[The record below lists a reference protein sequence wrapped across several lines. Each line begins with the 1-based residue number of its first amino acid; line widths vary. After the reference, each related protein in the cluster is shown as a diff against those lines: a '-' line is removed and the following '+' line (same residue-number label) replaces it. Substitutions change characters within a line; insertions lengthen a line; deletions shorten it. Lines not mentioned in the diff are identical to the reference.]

1 MLRRLFAALL
11 MGLALAPAAHAACP
25 DDAAIARFAGQ
36 ILQRQSPTPFA
47 ALSPADGRCV
57 QDKLIAIF
65 AQPRNF
71 PLVAFSEP
79 PSDSTWLENAP
90 GDVVGYKLGLTN
102 PAIQQRFGIDH
113 PIRGAIFQATLRASS
128 GAEIEA
134 RFAAVPVLEA
144 DMLVRIGMGGVEAA
158 LNDHAALIRH
168 IDQVIPFIE
177 LPDLVYAPDHR
188 PSLGDLLAVNVGAR
202 LGVVGRPI
210 TVTPSTE
217 FIAALGRMSISLHQD
232 GREVS
237 RAPGAAILGHPLNAL
252 AWIARD
258 LAREGRP
265 LREGDM
271 ISLGSFSPPQPVVA
285 GQVWTAR
292 YEGLGQAQD
301 VVVRFR

>member
-1 MLRRLFAALL
+1 MARRLVAALL
-11 MGLALAPAAHAACP
+11 VSLALAPEARAACP

-36 ILQRQSPTPFA
+36 VLQRQSPTPFA

-57 QDKLIAIF
+57 QDKLIALF
-65 AQPRNF
+65 AQP
-71 PLVAFSEP
+71 L
-79 PSDSTWLENAP
+79 
-90 GDVVGYKLGLTN
+90 GDVVGFKLGLTKS
-102 PAIQQRFGIDH
+102 AIQQRFGIDH
-113 PIRGAIFQATLRASS
+113 PIRGAILHATLRASS

-144 DMLVRIGMGGVEAA
+144 DMLVRIGMGGVETA
-158 LNDHAALIRH
+158 LNHHAALIRH

-210 TVTPSTE
+210 AVTPSAE
-217 FIAALGRMSISLHQD
+217 FAAALGRMSISLHQD

-237 RAPGAAILGHPLNAL
+237 RAPSAAILGHPLNAL

-292 YEGLGQAQD
+292 YEGLGEAQD

>member
-1 MLRRLFAALL
+1 MKAIEEHQVVIVSGETGSGKTTQLPKMA
-11 MGLALAPAAHAACP
+11 LALGRGRMNAPKGSKPRWIGH
-25 DDAAIARFAGQ
+25 
-36 ILQRQSPTPFA
+36 T
-47 ALSPADGRCV
+47 
-57 QDKLIAIF
+57 
-65 AQPRNF
+65 QPRRIAATSVAKRIAEELNT
-71 PLVAFSEP
+71 PL
-79 PSDSTWLENAP
+79 

-113 PIRGAIFQATLRASS
+113 PIRGAIFHATLRASS

-177 LPDLVYAPDHR
+177 LPDLVYAPDYR

-210 TVTPSTE
+210 AVTPSAE
-217 FIAALGRMSISLHQD
+217 FAAALGQMSISLHQD

-237 RAPGAAILGHPLNAL
+237 RVPGAAILGHPLNAL

-271 ISLGSFSPPQPVVA
+271 ISVGSFSPPQPVVA

-292 YEGLGQAQD
+292 YEGLGEAQE
-301 VVVRFR
+301 VLVRFR

>member
-1 MLRRLFAALL
+1 MGRGFFAALL
-11 MGLALAPAAHAACP
+11 VGLALAPAAEAACP
-25 DDAAIARFAGQ
+25 DDAAIAHFARQ
-36 ILQRQSPTPFA
+36 VLQRQSPEPFA

-57 QDKLIAIF
+57 QDKLIALF
-65 AQPRNF
+65 AQP
-71 PLVAFSEP
+71 L
-79 PSDSTWLENAP
+79 
-90 GDVVGYKLGLTN
+90 GDVVGFKLGLTN

-113 PIRGAIFQATLRASS
+113 PIRGSVFHATLRASS

-144 DMLVRIGMGGVEAA
+144 DMLVRIGMGGVETA
-158 LNDHAALIRH
+158 LNHHAALIRH

-177 LPDLVYAPDHR
+177 LPDLVYAPDYR

-210 TVTPSTE
+210 AVTPSAE
-217 FIAALGRMSISLHQD
+217 FAAALGRMSISLHQD

-237 RAPGAAILGHPLNAL
+237 RAPSAAILGHPLNAL
-252 AWIARD
+252 AWIAQD
-258 LAREGRP
+258 LARAGRP
-265 LREGDM
+265 LREGDI

-292 YEGLGQAQD
+292 YEGLGEAQD

>member
-1 MLRRLFAALL
+1 
-11 MGLALAPAAHAACP
+11 
-25 DDAAIARFAGQ
+25 
-36 ILQRQSPTPFA
+36 
-47 ALSPADGRCV
+47 V
-57 QDKLIAIF
+57 QDKLVAIF
-65 AQPRNF
+65 AQP
-71 PLVAFSEP
+71 L
-79 PSDSTWLENAP
+79 

-113 PIRGAIFQATLRASS
+113 PIRGSIFHATLRAAS
-128 GAEIEA
+128 GAEIDA
-134 RFAAVPVLEA
+134 RFGAVPVLEA
-144 DMLVRIGMGGVEAA
+144 DMLVRVSVGGVEAA

-188 PSLGDLLAVNVGAR
+188 PSLGDLLAINVGAR
-202 LGVVGRPI
+202 LGVQGRPI
-210 TVTPSTE
+210 AVTPSAD

-265 LREGDM
+265 LRAGDM
-271 ISLGSFSPPQPVVA
+271 ISLGSFSPPQPVA
-285 GQVWTAR
+285 PGQVWTAR
-292 YEGLGQAQD
+292 YEGLGDAQD
-301 VVVRFR
+301 VVVRFK

>member
-1 MLRRLFAALL
+1 MARRFFAALL
-11 MGLALAPAAHAACP
+11 ISLSVASAARAACP

-47 ALSPADGRCV
+47 GLSPADGRCV
-57 QDKLIAIF
+57 QDKLVAIF
-65 AQPRNF
+65 AQP
-71 PLVAFSEP
+71 L
-79 PSDSTWLENAP
+79 
-90 GDVVGYKLGLTN
+90 GDVVGFKLGLTN

-113 PIRGAIFQATLRASS
+113 PIRGSIFHATLRASS

-144 DMLVRIGMGGVEAA
+144 DMLVRIGMGGVETA
-158 LNDHAALIRH
+158 LNHHAALIRH

-177 LPDLVYAPDHR
+177 LPDLVYAPEHR

-210 TVTPSTE
+210 AVTPSAE
-217 FIAALGRMSISLHQD
+217 FAAALGRISVSLHQD

-258 LAREGRP
+258 LARDGRP
-265 LREGDM
+265 LRAGDI

-285 GQVWTAR
+285 GQAWVAR
-292 YEGLGQAQD
+292 YEGLGEAQE
-301 VVVRFR
+301 VLVRFK

>member
-1 MLRRLFAALL
+1 MLRRLVAALL
-11 MGLALAPAAHAACP
+11 LGLALAPSARAACP

-36 ILQRQSPTPFA
+36 VLQRQSPTPFA

-57 QDKLIAIF
+57 QEKLVAIF
-65 AQPRNF
+65 AQSF
-71 PLVAFSEP
+71 
-79 PSDSTWLENAP
+79 
-90 GDVVGYKLGLTN
+90 GDIVGFKLGLTN

-113 PIRGAIFQATLRASS
+113 PIRGSIFHATLRARS
-128 GAEIEA
+128 GVEIDA
-134 RFAAVPVLEA
+134 GFAAVPVLEA
-144 DMLVRIGMGGVEAA
+144 DMLVRIGMGGVETA
-158 LNDHAALIRH
+158 LNHHAALIRH

-210 TVTPSTE
+210 AVTPSAE
-217 FIAALGRMSISLHQD
+217 FAAALGRMSISLHQD

-237 RAPGAAILGHPLNAL
+237 RAPSAAILGHPLNAL

-292 YEGLGQAQD
+292 YEGLGEAQD

>member
-1 MLRRLFAALL
+1 MARRLVAALL
-11 MGLALAPAAHAACP
+11 VSLALAPEARAACP

-36 ILQRQSPTPFA
+36 VLQRQSPTPFA
-47 ALSPADGRCV
+47 ALSPAEGRCV
-57 QDKLIAIF
+57 QNKLIAIF
-65 AQPRNF
+65 AQP
-71 PLVAFSEP
+71 L
-79 PSDSTWLENAP
+79 
-90 GDVVGYKLGLTN
+90 GDVVGFKLGLTN

-113 PIRGAIFQATLRASS
+113 PIRGSIFHATLRASS

-144 DMLVRIGMGGVEAA
+144 DMLVRIGMGGVETA
-158 LNDHAALIRH
+158 LNHHAALIRH

-177 LPDLVYAPDHR
+177 LPDLVYAPDYR
-188 PSLGDLLAVNVGAR
+188 PSLGDLLAANVGAR

-210 TVTPSTE
+210 AVTPSAE
-217 FIAALGRMSISLHQD
+217 FAAALGRMSISLHQD

-258 LAREGRP
+258 LARGRRP
-265 LREGDM
+265 LQEGDI

-285 GQVWTAR
+285 GQAWTAR
-292 YEGLGQAQD
+292 YEGLGEVQD

>member
-1 MLRRLFAALL
+1 MLRRLGAALL
-11 MGLALAPAAHAACP
+11 FSLGLAPSAQAACP

-57 QDKLIAIF
+57 QEKLVAIF
-65 AQPRNF
+65 AQP
-71 PLVAFSEP
+71 L
-79 PSDSTWLENAP
+79 
-90 GDVVGYKLGLTN
+90 GDVVGFKLGLTN

-113 PIRGAIFQATLRASS
+113 PIRGAIFHATLRATS

-144 DMLVRIGMGGVEAA
+144 DMLMRIGMGGVEAA

-168 IDQVIPFIE
+168 VDQVIPFIE
-177 LPDLVYAPDHR
+177 LPDLVYAPAYR
-188 PSLGDLLAVNVGAR
+188 PSLGDLIAVNVGAR
-202 LGVVGRPI
+202 LGVVGKPI
-210 TVTPSTE
+210 AVTPSPD
-217 FIAALGRMSISLHQD
+217 FIAALGRMSVSLHQD

-258 LAREGRP
+258 LARDGRP
-265 LREGDM
+265 LRAGDI
-271 ISLGSFSPPQPVVA
+271 ISLGSFSPPQPVLA
-285 GQVWTAR
+285 GQAWTAR
-292 YEGLGQAQD
+292 YEGLGEAQE
-301 VVVRFR
+301 VAVRFR

>member
-1 MLRRLFAALL
+1 MMRRFFAALL
-11 MGLALAPAAHAACP
+11 MGLAFMPGAQAACP

-36 ILQRQSPTPFA
+36 ILHRQSPTPFA
-47 ALSPADGRCV
+47 ALSPTDGRCV
-57 QDKLIAIF
+57 QEKLIAIF
-65 AQPRNF
+65 AQP
-71 PLVAFSEP
+71 L
-79 PSDSTWLENAP
+79 
-90 GDVVGYKLGLTN
+90 GDVVGFKLGLTN

-113 PIRGAIFQATLRASS
+113 PIRGAIFHATLRASS
-128 GAEIEA
+128 GAEIDA

-144 DMLVRIGMGGVEAA
+144 DMLVRIGMGGVETA
-158 LNDHAALIRH
+158 LNHHAALIRH
-168 IDQVIPFIE
+168 IDQVTPFIE

-210 TVTPSTE
+210 AVTPSAE
-217 FIAALGRMSISLHQD
+217 FAAALGRMSISLHQD

-237 RAPGAAILGHPLNAL
+237 RAPSAAILGHPLNAL

-292 YEGLGQAQD
+292 YEGLGEAQD

>member
-1 MLRRLFAALL
+1 
-11 MGLALAPAAHAACP
+11 
-25 DDAAIARFAGQ
+25 
-36 ILQRQSPTPFA
+36 
-47 ALSPADGRCV
+47 
-57 QDKLIAIF
+57 
-65 AQPRNF
+65 
-71 PLVAFSEP
+71 
-79 PSDSTWLENAP
+79 
-90 GDVVGYKLGLTN
+90 
-102 PAIQQRFGIDH
+102 
-113 PIRGAIFQATLRASS
+113 LRASS

-158 LNDHAALIRH
+158 LNHHAALIRH

-177 LPDLVYAPDHR
+177 LPDLVYAPEHR

-210 TVTPSTE
+210 AVTPSAE
-217 FIAALGRMSISLHQD
+217 FAAALGRMSISLHQD

-292 YEGLGQAQD
+292 YEGLGEAQD

>member
-1 MLRRLFAALL
+1 MMRRFFAALL
-11 MGLALAPAAHAACP
+11 MGLAFMPGAQAACP

-36 ILQRQSPTPFA
+36 ILHRQSPTPFA
-47 ALSPADGRCV
+47 ALSPTDGRCV
-57 QDKLIAIF
+57 QEKLIAIF
-65 AQPRNF
+65 AQP
-71 PLVAFSEP
+71 L
-79 PSDSTWLENAP
+79 
-90 GDVVGYKLGLTN
+90 GDVVGFKLGLTN

-113 PIRGAIFQATLRASS
+113 PIRGAIFHATLRASS

-168 IDQVIPFIE
+168 VDQVIPFIE
-177 LPDLVYAPDHR
+177 LPDLVYAPEHR

-202 LGVVGRPI
+202 LGVVGKPI
-210 TVTPSTE
+210 AVTPSAD
-217 FIAALGRMSISLHQD
+217 FIAALGRINVSLHQD

-258 LAREGRP
+258 LARDGRP
-265 LREGDM
+265 LRAGDVV
-271 ISLGSFSPPQPVVA
+271 SLGSFSPPQPVAA
-285 GQVWTAR
+285 GQAWAAR
-292 YEGLGQAQD
+292 YEGLGQTQE
-301 VVVRFR
+301 VLVRFK

>member
-1 MLRRLFAALL
+1 MLRRVFAALL
-11 MGLALAPAAHAACP
+11 LTLALAPAARAACP

-57 QDKLIAIF
+57 QDKLIAIL
-65 AQPRNF
+65 AQP
-71 PLVAFSEP
+71 L
-79 PSDSTWLENAP
+79 
-90 GDVVGYKLGLTN
+90 GDVVGFKLGLTN

-113 PIRGAIFQATLRASS
+113 PIRGAIFHATLRAAS

-144 DMLVRIGMGGVEAA
+144 DMLVRVSMGGVEAA

-177 LPDLVYAPDHR
+177 LPDLVYAPDYR
-188 PSLGDLLAVNVGAR
+188 PSLGDLLAANVGAR
-202 LGVVGRPI
+202 LGVQGRPI
-210 TVTPSTE
+210 AVTPSAE

-258 LAREGRP
+258 LARAGRA
-265 LREGDM
+265 LRAGDI

-292 YEGLGQAQD
+292 YEGLDQAQD

>member
-1 MLRRLFAALL
+1 MARRLVAALL
-11 MGLALAPAAHAACP
+11 VSLALAPEARAACP

-36 ILQRQSPTPFA
+36 VLQRQSPTPFA

-57 QDKLIAIF
+57 QDKLIALL
-65 AQPRNF
+65 AQP
-71 PLVAFSEP
+71 L
-79 PSDSTWLENAP
+79 
-90 GDVVGYKLGLTN
+90 GDVVGFKLGLTN

-113 PIRGAIFQATLRASS
+113 PIRGSIFHATLRASS

-144 DMLVRIGMGGVEAA
+144 DMLVRIGMGGVETA
-158 LNDHAALIRH
+158 LNHHAALIRH

-210 TVTPSTE
+210 AVTPSAE
-217 FIAALGRMSISLHQD
+217 FAAALGRMSVSLHQD

-237 RAPGAAILGHPLNAL
+237 RAPSAAILGHPLNAL

-292 YEGLGQAQD
+292 YEGLGEAQD

>member
-1 MLRRLFAALL
+1 MLRRLFVPLLISLAVASAAR
-11 MGLALAPAAHAACP
+11 AACP

-57 QDKLIAIF
+57 QDKLVALL
-65 AQPRNF
+65 AQPM
-71 PLVAFSEP
+71 
-79 PSDSTWLENAP
+79 
-90 GDVVGYKLGLTN
+90 GDTVGFKLGLTN
-102 PAIQQRFGIDH
+102 PVIQQRFGIDH
-113 PIRGAIFQATLRASS
+113 PIRGAIFHATLRASS

-144 DMLVRIGMGGVEAA
+144 DMLVRVSMGGVEAA

-177 LPDLVYAPDHR
+177 LPDLVYAPNHR
-188 PSLGDLLAVNVGAR
+188 PSLGDLLAINVGAR
-202 LGVVGRPI
+202 LGVQGRPI
-210 TVTPSTE
+210 AVTPSAD

-265 LREGDM
+265 LREGDI
-271 ISLGSFSPPQPVVA
+271 ISLGSFSPPQPVLA

-292 YEGLGQAQD
+292 YEGLDQAQD

>member
-1 MLRRLFAALL
+1 MLRRLVAALL
-11 MGLALAPAAHAACP
+11 VSLALAPEARAACP
-25 DDAAIARFAGQ
+25 DNAAIARFAGQ
-36 ILQRQSPTPFA
+36 VLQRQSPTPFA

-65 AQPRNF
+65 AQP
-71 PLVAFSEP
+71 L
-79 PSDSTWLENAP
+79 

-113 PIRGAIFQATLRASS
+113 PIRGAIFHATLRASS
-128 GAEIEA
+128 GAEIDA

-158 LNDHAALIRH
+158 LNHHAALIRH

-177 LPDLVYAPDHR
+177 LPDLVYAPEHR

-210 TVTPSTE
+210 AVTPSAE
-217 FIAALGRMSISLHQD
+217 FAAALGRMSISLHQD

-237 RAPGAAILGHPLNAL
+237 RAPSAAILGHPLNAL

-292 YEGLGQAQD
+292 YEGLGEAQD

>member
-1 MLRRLFAALL
+1 MGRRFFAALL
-11 MGLALAPAAHAACP
+11 IGLALATAAKAACP

-36 ILQRQSPTPFA
+36 VLQRQSPTPFA

-57 QDKLIAIF
+57 QEKLVAIF
-65 AQPRNF
+65 AQSF
-71 PLVAFSEP
+71 
-79 PSDSTWLENAP
+79 
-90 GDVVGYKLGLTN
+90 GDIVGFKLGLTN

-113 PIRGAIFQATLRASS
+113 PIRGAIFHATLRASS

-144 DMLVRIGMGGVEAA
+144 DMLMRIGMGGVEAA

-177 LPDLVYAPDHR
+177 LPDLVYAPEHR
-188 PSLGDLLAVNVGAR
+188 PILGDLLAVNVGAR
-202 LGVVGRPI
+202 LGVVGKPI
-210 TVTPSTE
+210 AVTPSAD

-237 RAPGAAILGHPLNAL
+237 RAPGAAVLGHPLNAL

-258 LAREGRP
+258 LARDGRP
-265 LREGDM
+265 LRAGDVV
-271 ISLGSFSPPQPVVA
+271 SLGSFSPPQPVVA
-285 GQVWTAR
+285 GQAWVAR
-292 YEGLGQAQD
+292 YEGLGEAQE
-301 VVVRFR
+301 VLVRFK

>member
-1 MLRRLFAALL
+1 MLRRLSAALL
-11 MGLALAPAAHAACP
+11 FSLALAPAARAACP

-36 ILQRQSPTPFA
+36 ILQRQSPTPFV

-65 AQPRNF
+65 AQS
-71 PLVAFSEP
+71 LGEA
-79 PSDSTWLENAP
+79 
-90 GDVVGYKLGLTN
+90 VGFKLGLTN

-113 PIRGAIFQATLRASS
+113 PIRGAIFHATLRAAS

-144 DMLVRIGMGGVEAA
+144 DMLVRVSMGGVETA

-202 LGVVGRPI
+202 LGVQGRPI
-210 TVTPSTE
+210 ALTPSAD

-265 LREGDM
+265 LREGDI
-271 ISLGSFSPPQPVVA
+271 ISLGSFSPPQKVA
-285 GQVWTAR
+285 PGQVWTAR
-292 YEGLGQAQD
+292 YEGLDGTQD
-301 VVVRFR
+301 VVVRFK

>member
-1 MLRRLFAALL
+1 MARRLVAALL
-11 MGLALAPAAHAACP
+11 VSLALVPEARAACP

-36 ILQRQSPTPFA
+36 VLQRQSPTPFA

-57 QDKLIAIF
+57 QDKLIALF
-65 AQPRNF
+65 AQP
-71 PLVAFSEP
+71 L
-79 PSDSTWLENAP
+79 
-90 GDVVGYKLGLTN
+90 GDVVGFKLGLTN

-113 PIRGAIFQATLRASS
+113 PIRGSIFHATLRASS

-144 DMLVRIGMGGVEAA
+144 DMLVRIGMGGVETA
-158 LNDHAALIRH
+158 LNHHAALIRH

-177 LPDLVYAPDHR
+177 LPDLVYSPDHR

-210 TVTPSTE
+210 AVTPSAE
-217 FIAALGRMSISLHQD
+217 FAAALGRMSVSLHQD

-237 RAPGAAILGHPLNAL
+237 RAPSAAILGHPLNAL

-258 LAREGRP
+258 LAREGRH

-292 YEGLGQAQD
+292 YEGLGEAQD

>member
-1 MLRRLFAALL
+1 MPRRLFAAILL
-11 MGLALAPAAHAACP
+11 GLALAPAARAACP

-57 QDKLIAIF
+57 QDKLVAIF
-65 AQPRNF
+65 AQP
-71 PLVAFSEP
+71 L
-79 PSDSTWLENAP
+79 
-90 GDVVGYKLGLTN
+90 GDVVGFKLGLTN

-113 PIRGAIFQATLRASS
+113 PIRGAIFHATLRASS

-144 DMLVRIGMGGVEAA
+144 DMLVRVSMGGVETA
-158 LNDHAALIRH
+158 LNDHDALIRH

-177 LPDLVYAPDHR
+177 LPDLVYAPDYR

-202 LGVVGRPI
+202 LGVQGRPI
-210 TVTPSTE
+210 AVTPSAD

-258 LAREGRP
+258 LAREGRH

-285 GQVWTAR
+285 GQVWNAR
-292 YEGLGQAQD
+292 YEGLGEAQD
-301 VVVRFR
+301 VMVRFR

>member
-1 MLRRLFAALL
+1 MLRRLVTALL
-11 MGLALAPAAHAACP
+11 VSLAFMPGAEAACP

-47 ALSPADGRCV
+47 SLSPADGRCV
-57 QDKLIAIF
+57 QDKLVAIF
-65 AQPRNF
+65 AQP
-71 PLVAFSEP
+71 L
-79 PSDSTWLENAP
+79 
-90 GDVVGYKLGLTN
+90 GDVVGFKLGLTN

-113 PIRGAIFQATLRASS
+113 PIRGSIFQATLRATS

-144 DMLVRIGMGGVEAA
+144 DMLLRIGMGGVETA

-168 IDQVIPFIE
+168 VDQVIPFIE

-188 PSLGDLLAVNVGAR
+188 PSLGDVLAINVGAR
-202 LGVVGRPI
+202 LGVQGRPI
-210 TVTPSTE
+210 AVTRSPD
-217 FIAALGRMSISLHQD
+217 FIAALGRMSVSLHQD

-258 LAREGRP
+258 LARDRRP
-265 LREGDM
+265 LRAGDI
-271 ISLGSFSPPQPVVA
+271 ISLGSFSPPQPVA
-285 GQVWTAR
+285 PGQVWTAR
-292 YEGLGQAQD
+292 YEGLGEAQD
-301 VVVRFR
+301 VVVRLR

>member
-1 MLRRLFAALL
+1 MLRRFFAALL
-11 MGLALAPAAHAACP
+11 GGLALAPAAQAACP

-36 ILQRQSPTPFA
+36 VLQRQSPTPFA

-57 QDKLIAIF
+57 QERLVALF
-65 AQPRNF
+65 AQP
-71 PLVAFSEP
+71 L
-79 PSDSTWLENAP
+79 
-90 GDVVGYKLGLTN
+90 GDVVGFKLGLTN

-113 PIRGAIFQATLRASS
+113 PIRGSIFHATLRASS

-144 DMLVRIGMGGVEAA
+144 DMLVRIGMGGVETT
-158 LNDHAALIRH
+158 LNHHAALIRH

-177 LPDLVYAPDHR
+177 LPDLVYAPDYR

-202 LGVVGRPI
+202 LGIVGRPI
-210 TVTPSTE
+210 VVTPSAE
-217 FIAALGRMSISLHQD
+217 FAAALGRMSISLHQD

-292 YEGLGQAQD
+292 YEGLGEAQD

>member
-1 MLRRLFAALL
+1 MLRRVFAALL
-11 MGLALAPAAHAACP
+11 LTLVLAPAAQAACP

-57 QDKLIAIF
+57 QDKLIAIL
-65 AQPRNF
+65 AQP
-71 PLVAFSEP
+71 L
-79 PSDSTWLENAP
+79 
-90 GDVVGYKLGLTN
+90 GDVVGFKLGLTN

-113 PIRGAIFQATLRASS
+113 PIRGAIFHATLRAAS

-144 DMLVRIGMGGVEAA
+144 DMLVRVSMGGVEAA

-168 IDQVIPFIE
+168 IDKVIPFIE
-177 LPDLVYAPDHR
+177 LPDLVYAPDYR
-188 PSLGDLLAVNVGAR
+188 PSLGDLLAANVGAR
-202 LGVVGRPI
+202 LGVQGRPI
-210 TVTPSTE
+210 AVTPSAD

-265 LREGDM
+265 LRAGDI

-292 YEGLGQAQD
+292 YEGLDQAQD

>member
-1 MLRRLFAALL
+1 MLRQLFAAILL
-11 MGLALAPAAHAACP
+11 GLALAPAARAACP

-65 AQPRNF
+65 AQPF
-71 PLVAFSEP
+71 GEAIGF
-79 PSDSTWLENAP
+79 
-90 GDVVGYKLGLTN
+90 KLGLTN

-113 PIRGAIFQATLRASS
+113 PIRGSIFHATLRAAS
-128 GAEIEA
+128 GAEVEA

-144 DMLVRIGMGGVEAA
+144 DMLVRVSVGEVEAA

-188 PSLGDLLAVNVGAR
+188 PSLGDLLAINVGAR
-202 LGVVGRPI
+202 LGVQGRPI
-210 TVTPSTE
+210 AVSPSAD

-265 LREGDM
+265 LRAGDI

-292 YEGLGQAQD
+292 YEGLDQAQD

>member
-1 MLRRLFAALL
+1 MLRQFFAALL
-11 MGLALAPAAHAACP
+11 GGLALAPAAKAACP

-36 ILQRQSPTPFA
+36 VLQRQSPTPFA

-57 QDKLIAIF
+57 QQRLVALF
-65 AQPRNF
+65 AQP
-71 PLVAFSEP
+71 L
-79 PSDSTWLENAP
+79 
-90 GDVVGYKLGLTN
+90 GDVVGFKLGLTN

-113 PIRGAIFQATLRASS
+113 PIRGSIFHATLRASS
-128 GAEIEA
+128 GTEIEA

-144 DMLVRIGMGGVEAA
+144 DMLVRIGMGGVETA
-158 LNDHAALIRH
+158 LNHHAALIRH

-177 LPDLVYAPDHR
+177 LPDLVYAPDYR

-210 TVTPSTE
+210 AVTPSAE
-217 FIAALGRMSISLHQD
+217 FAAALGRMSISLHQD

-237 RAPGAAILGHPLNAL
+237 RAPSAAILGHPLNAL

-292 YEGLGQAQD
+292 YEGLGEAQD

>member
-1 MLRRLFAALL
+1 MLRQLFAAILL
-11 MGLALAPAAHAACP
+11 GLALAPAARAACP

-65 AQPRNF
+65 AQPF
-71 PLVAFSEP
+71 GEAIGF
-79 PSDSTWLENAP
+79 
-90 GDVVGYKLGLTN
+90 KLGLTN

-113 PIRGAIFQATLRASS
+113 PIRGSIFHATLRAAS
-128 GAEIEA
+128 GAEVEA

-144 DMLVRIGMGGVEAA
+144 DMLVRVSVGEVEAA

-188 PSLGDLLAVNVGAR
+188 PSLGDLLAINVGAR
-202 LGVVGRPI
+202 LGVQGRPI
-210 TVTPSTE
+210 AVTPSAD

-258 LAREGRP
+258 WAREGRP
-265 LREGDM
+265 LRAGDI

-292 YEGLGQAQD
+292 YEGLDQAQD

>member
-1 MLRRLFAALL
+1 MTRRLVAALL
-11 MGLALAPAAHAACP
+11 VSLALAPEARAACP

-36 ILQRQSPTPFA
+36 VLQRQSPTPFA
-47 ALSPADGRCV
+47 ALSPAHGRCV
-57 QDKLIAIF
+57 QDKLGVLF
-65 AQPRNF
+65 AQP
-71 PLVAFSEP
+71 L
-79 PSDSTWLENAP
+79 

-113 PIRGAIFQATLRASS
+113 PIRGAIFHATLRASS

-144 DMLVRIGMGGVEAA
+144 DMLVRIGMGGVETA
-158 LNDHAALIRH
+158 LNHHAALIRH
-168 IDQVIPFIE
+168 IAQVIPFIE
-177 LPDLVYAPDHR
+177 LPDLVYAPDYR

-210 TVTPSTE
+210 AVTPSAE
-217 FIAALGRMSISLHQD
+217 FAAALGRMSISLHQD

-292 YEGLGQAQD
+292 YEGLGEAQD

>member
-1 MLRRLFAALL
+1 MGRQFFAALL
-11 MGLALAPAAHAACP
+11 ISLALTPAAEAACP

-36 ILQRQSPTPFA
+36 VLQRQSPTPFA
-47 ALSPADGRCV
+47 ALSPAEGRCV
-57 QDKLIAIF
+57 QNKLITIF
-65 AQPRNF
+65 AQP
-71 PLVAFSEP
+71 L
-79 PSDSTWLENAP
+79 

-113 PIRGAIFQATLRASS
+113 PIRGAIFHATLRATS

-177 LPDLVYAPDHR
+177 LPDLVYAPDYR
-188 PSLGDLLAVNVGAR
+188 PSLGDLLAANVGAR
-202 LGVVGRPI
+202 LGVQGRPI
-210 TVTPSTE
+210 AVTPSAE
-217 FIAALGRMSISLHQD
+217 FAAALGRMSVSLHQD
-232 GREVS
+232 GREIS

-292 YEGLGQAQD
+292 YEGLGEAQD

>member
-1 MLRRLFAALL
+1 MARRLVATLL
-11 MGLALAPAAHAACP
+11 VSLALAPEARAACP

-36 ILQRQSPTPFA
+36 ILHRQSPTPFA
-47 ALSPADGRCV
+47 ALSPTDGRCV
-57 QDKLIAIF
+57 QEKLIAIF
-65 AQPRNF
+65 AQP
-71 PLVAFSEP
+71 L
-79 PSDSTWLENAP
+79 
-90 GDVVGYKLGLTN
+90 GDVVGFKLGLTN

-113 PIRGAIFQATLRASS
+113 PIRGAIFHATLRASS
-128 GAEIEA
+128 GAEIDA

-158 LNDHAALIRH
+158 LNHHAALIRH

-177 LPDLVYAPDHR
+177 LPDLVYAPEHR

-210 TVTPSTE
+210 AVTPSAE
-217 FIAALGRMSISLHQD
+217 FAAALGRMSISLHQD

-292 YEGLGQAQD
+292 YEGLGEAQD

>member
-1 MLRRLFAALL
+1 MLRRLFAAILL
-11 MGLALAPAAHAACP
+11 GLALAPAARAACP

-36 ILQRQSPTPFA
+36 ILQRQSPTPFP
-47 ALSPADGRCV
+47 ALSSADGRCV

-65 AQPRNF
+65 AQPF
-71 PLVAFSEP
+71 GEAIGF
-79 PSDSTWLENAP
+79 
-90 GDVVGYKLGLTN
+90 KLGLTN

-113 PIRGAIFQATLRASS
+113 PIRGSIFHATLRASS

-144 DMLVRIGMGGVEAA
+144 DMLVRVSMSGVEAA

-177 LPDLVYAPDHR
+177 LPDLVYAPNHR
-188 PSLGDLLAVNVGAR
+188 PSLGDLLAINVGAR
-202 LGVVGRPI
+202 LGVQGRPI
-210 TVTPSTE
+210 AVTPSAD

-265 LREGDM
+265 LRQGDI
-271 ISLGSFSPPQPVVA
+271 ISLGSFSPPQPVLA

-292 YEGLGQAQD
+292 YEGLDQAQD

>member
-1 MLRRLFAALL
+1 MARRLVAALL
-11 MGLALAPAAHAACP
+11 VSLALVPEARAACP

-36 ILQRQSPTPFA
+36 VLQRQSPTPFA

-57 QDKLIAIF
+57 QDKLIALF
-65 AQPRNF
+65 AQP
-71 PLVAFSEP
+71 L
-79 PSDSTWLENAP
+79 
-90 GDVVGYKLGLTN
+90 GDVVGFKLGLTN

-113 PIRGAIFQATLRASS
+113 PIRGAIFHATLRASS
-128 GAEIEA
+128 GAEIDA

-144 DMLVRIGMGGVEAA
+144 DMLVRIGMGGVETA
-158 LNDHAALIRH
+158 LNHHAALIRH
-168 IDQVIPFIE
+168 IDQVTPFIE

-210 TVTPSTE
+210 AVTPSAE
-217 FIAALGRMSISLHQD
+217 FAAALGRMSISLHQD

-237 RAPGAAILGHPLNAL
+237 RAPSAAILGHPLNAL

-292 YEGLGQAQD
+292 YEGLGEAQD

>member
-1 MLRRLFAALL
+1 MARRFFAALL
-11 MGLALAPAAHAACP
+11 VGLALAPAAQAACP

-36 ILQRQSPTPFA
+36 VLQRQSPAPFA

-57 QDKLIAIF
+57 QERLVALF
-65 AQPRNF
+65 AQP
-71 PLVAFSEP
+71 L
-79 PSDSTWLENAP
+79 

-113 PIRGAIFQATLRASS
+113 PIRGSIFHATLRASS

-144 DMLVRIGMGGVEAA
+144 DMLVRIGMGGVETA
-158 LNDHAALIRH
+158 LNHHAALIRH

-177 LPDLVYAPDHR
+177 LPDLVYAPDYR

-210 TVTPSTE
+210 AVTPSAE
-217 FIAALGRMSISLHQD
+217 FASALGRMSISLHQD

-237 RAPGAAILGHPLNAL
+237 RAPSAAILGHPLNAL

-258 LAREGRP
+258 LAREGRH

-285 GQVWTAR
+285 GQFWTAR
-292 YEGLGQAQD
+292 YEGLGEAQD

>member
-1 MLRRLFAALL
+1 MARRLVATLL
-11 MGLALAPAAHAACP
+11 VSLALAPEARAACP

-36 ILQRQSPTPFA
+36 ILHRQSPTPFA
-47 ALSPADGRCV
+47 ALSPTDGRCV
-57 QDKLIAIF
+57 QEKLIAIF
-65 AQPRNF
+65 AQP
-71 PLVAFSEP
+71 L
-79 PSDSTWLENAP
+79 
-90 GDVVGYKLGLTN
+90 GDVVGFKLGLTN

-113 PIRGAIFQATLRASS
+113 PIRGAIFHATLRASS
-128 GAEIEA
+128 GAEIDA

-144 DMLVRIGMGGVEAA
+144 DMLVRIGMGGVETA
-158 LNDHAALIRH
+158 LNHHAALIRH

-210 TVTPSTE
+210 AVTPSAE
-217 FIAALGRMSISLHQD
+217 FAAALGRMSISLHQD

-237 RAPGAAILGHPLNAL
+237 RAPSAAILGHPLNAL

-292 YEGLGQAQD
+292 YEGLGEAQD

>member
-1 MLRRLFAALL
+1 MARRLVATLL
-11 MGLALAPAAHAACP
+11 VSLALAPEARAACP

-36 ILQRQSPTPFA
+36 VLQRQSPTPFA

-57 QDKLIAIF
+57 QDKLIALL
-65 AQPRNF
+65 AQP
-71 PLVAFSEP
+71 L
-79 PSDSTWLENAP
+79 
-90 GDVVGYKLGLTN
+90 GDVVGFKLGLTN

-113 PIRGAIFQATLRASS
+113 PIRGSIFHATLRASS

-144 DMLVRIGMGGVEAA
+144 DMLVRIGMGGVETA
-158 LNDHAALIRH
+158 LNHHAALIRH

-210 TVTPSTE
+210 AVTPSAE
-217 FIAALGRMSISLHQD
+217 FAAALGRMSISLHQD

-237 RAPGAAILGHPLNAL
+237 RAPSAAILGHPLNAL

-292 YEGLGQAQD
+292 YEGLGEAQD